1 MEIIVMTKLLWEI
14 EGQEIGNCNCD
25 YGCPCQFNALPTD
38 NTCRAFNTLKIDRGY
53 HGDTNLD
60 GVVFAFAIDF
70 PNPIHEGNGTH
81 QVYLDEEASPA
92 QRDAV
97 YRIATGQDTE
107 PMATHFAVYHEMS
120 SNRLEPVVLPISC
133 EIDIENAT
141 GRVVAG
147 DIVEVNCEPIRNSVT
162 NEVHRAQIHLPNG
175 FEYTAAEMSSGT
187 TRSTGDIP
195 LELSGSYG
203 QINKYHA
210 GSAGLIR

>member
-1 MEIIVMTKLLWEI
+1 MTKLLWEI
-14 EGQEIGNCNCD
+14 EGEEIGNCNCD
-25 YGCPCQFNALPTD
+25 YGCPCQFYALPTD
-38 NTCRAFNTLKIDRGY
+38 NTCRALAAVRIDRGY

-81 QVYLDEEASPA
+81 QVYIDDKASAA

-107 PMATHFAVYHEMS
+107 PMATHFAVYYEMS

-141 GRVVAG
+141 GRVIAG
-147 DIVEVNCEPIRNSVT
+147 DMAEVNCIPIRNQVT

-175 FEYTAAEMSSGT
+175 FEYTTAEMSSGT
-187 TRSTGDIP
+187 TRSTGGIP
-195 LELSGSYG
+195 LELTDSYG
-203 QINKYHA
+203 QLNKFHTS
-210 GSAGLIR
+210 SAGFIR